1 MYICAFMQPWF
12 SDDLYG
18 AKCEKRKWERK
29 WRDTNLTIHY
39 DLFKTAR
46 TKFNNML
53 LQAKK
58 DYYNNLIA
66 ESSTDSKN
74 LSNIVKDI
82 LHQRSEMKLP
92 EHASTEELAN
102 RFAVFFTDK
111 VCKIRDELPDLSRHQ
126 LNLPTPAL
134 TCSLNVFSAV
144 TESEV
149 RKIIAKSPTK
159 SCSLDPAPTW
169 MVKDSVDELIP
180 MVTILVNLSLQS
192 ANVPDSM
199 KQALVTPLL
208 KKDDLDPEVLKNYRP
223 VSNLSFLSKVL
234 ERVVAARLT
243 NYMTINQLHEP
254 MQSAYRACHSTE
266 TALVRVQNDILRTL
280 DQGGAAILVL
290 LDLSAA
296 FDTIDHSILLSRME
310 SVLGVRGSAL
320 QWFKSY
326 LLGRKQRIKIND
338 DFSEN
343 QEILWSVPQ
352 GSVLGA
358 LLFLIYIIPLAQLIR
373 SYGLNNHGYADD
385 TQLCLS
391 FKKTSDNAIVKS
403 EILNL
408 EKCLCDISVWMSQ
421 NKLKLNNDKTEIIL
435 FGSKKHLAELNIK
448 SLSVAGTDVSV
459 ASEPVRNLGAMFDS
473 LLIMAPHVKSVV
485 KKSSFHLRNIGKA
498 RRVLTEDATKTVMQ
512 SLVMSRLDY
521 CNALLIGIQQDLIAK
536 LQRLQN
542 SAARIVSRTRKYEHI
557 TPVLIKLHWLPIKF
571 RIQFKVLLLVYKALN
586 GLAPKYIKELLVPYK
601 PRRHLRSE
609 AKGLLDEPRTRLK
622 FGDRA
627 FSISAPRLW
636 NALPQHL
643 KDSTSCQAF
652 KKCLKTHLFRLA
664 H

>member
-1 MYICAFMQPWF
+1 MKFI
-12 SDDLYG
+12 
-18 AKCEKRKWERK
+18 
-29 WRDTNLTIHY
+29 TVHY

-169 MVKDSVDELIP
+169 IVKDSVDELIP

-310 SVLGVRGSAL
+310 SVLGVKGSAL

-373 SYGLNNHGYADD
+373 TYGLNNHGYADD

-391 FKKTSDNAIVKS
+391 FKKTSVNAIVKS

-473 LLIMAPHVKSVV
+473 QLIMAPHVKSVV
-485 KKSSFHLRNIGKA
+485 KKSSFHLRKIGKA

-521 CNALLIGIQQDLIAK
+521 CNALLIVIQQDLIAK
-536 LQRLQN
+536 MQRLQN

>member
-1 MYICAFMQPWF
+1 
-12 SDDLYG
+12 
-18 AKCEKRKWERK
+18 
-29 WRDTNLTIHY
+29 
-39 DLFKTAR
+39 
-46 TKFNNML
+46 
-53 LQAKK
+53 
-58 DYYNNLIA
+58 
-66 ESSTDSKN
+66 
-74 LSNIVKDI
+74 
-82 LHQRSEMKLP
+82 MKLP

-111 VCKIRDELPDLSRHQ
+111 VCEIRDELPDLSRHQ
-126 LNLPTPAL
+126 LNIHTPAL

-144 TESEV
+144 TETEV

-169 MVKDSVDELIP
+169 MVKDSV
-180 MVTILVNLSLQS
+180 NLSLQS
-192 ANVPDSM
+192 ANVPDSI

-234 ERVVAARLT
+234 ERIVAARLT

-266 TALVRVQNDILRTL
+266 TALVQVQNDILLTL
-280 DQGGAAILVL
+280 NQGGAAILVL

-296 FDTIDHSILLSRME
+296 FDTIAHSILLSRME

-320 QWFKSY
+320 RRFKSY

-338 DFSEN
+338 GFSEN
-343 QEILWSVPQ
+343 QEILLSVPQ

-373 SYGLNNHGYADD
+373 SYGLNNHDFADD

-391 FKKTSDNAIVKS
+391 FKKTSDNAIVKR

-435 FGSKKHLAELNIK
+435 FDSKKHLAELNIK
-448 SLSVAGTDVSV
+448 LLSVAGTDVSV
-459 ASEPVRNLGAMFDS
+459 ASEPVWNLGAMFDS
-473 LLIMAPHVKSVV
+473 QLIMAPHVKSVV
-485 KKSSFHLRNIGKA
+485 KKSSFHQKNIGKA

-512 SLVMSRLDY
+512 SLVMFRLDY
-521 CNALLIGIQQDLIAK
+521 CNALLIGIQHDLIAK
-536 LQRLQN
+536 LQRLQD
-542 SAARIVSRTRKYEHI
+542 SAARIILRTRKYEHI
-557 TPVLIKLHWLPIKF
+557 TPVLIKLHWLSIKF
-571 RIQFKVLLLVYKALN
+571 RIQFNVLLLVYNALN
-586 GLAPKYIKELLVPYK
+586 GLTPKYIKQLLVPNK
-601 PRRHLRSE
+601 PRRHL
-609 AKGLLDEPRTRLK
+609 
-622 FGDRA
+622 
-627 FSISAPRLW
+627 
-636 NALPQHL
+636 
-643 KDSTSCQAF
+643 
-652 KKCLKTHLFRLA
+652 
-664 H
+664 

>member
-1 MYICAFMQPWF
+1 
-12 SDDLYG
+12 
-18 AKCEKRKWERK
+18 
-29 WRDTNLTIHY
+29 
-39 DLFKTAR
+39 
-46 TKFNNML
+46 ML
-53 LQAKK
+53 LQAK

-82 LHQRSEMKLP
+82 LHQRIEMKLP

-111 VCKIRDELPDLSRHQ
+111 VCKIRDELPDLSRHR
-126 LNLPTPAL
+126 LNLPTQTL

-149 RKIIAKSPTK
+149 RKIIAKSSTK

-180 MVTILVNLSLQS
+180 MVTILVNLWLQS
-192 ANVPDSM
+192 GNVPDSM

-234 ERVVAARLT
+234 ERVVAARNT

-266 TALVRVQNDILRTL
+266 IALVRVQNDILRTL

-310 SVLGVRGSAL
+310 SVLGVKGSAL

-326 LLGRKQRIKIND
+326 LLCRKQRIKIND

-391 FKKTSDNAIVKS
+391 FKKTSDNAIVKR

-421 NKLKLNNDKTEIIL
+421 NKLKLNNDKTEIIQ

-473 LLIMAPHVKSVV
+473 QLIMAPHVKSVV
-485 KKSSFHLRNIGKA
+485 KISSFHLRNIGKA
-498 RRVLTEDATKTVMQ
+498 RRVLTEDATKTGMQ

-557 TPVLIKLHWLPIKF
+557 THVLIKLHWLPIKF

-586 GLAPKYIKELLVPYK
+586 GLAPKYIKELLMPYK

>member
-1 MYICAFMQPWF
+1 
-12 SDDLYG
+12 
-18 AKCEKRKWERK
+18 
-29 WRDTNLTIHY
+29 
-39 DLFKTAR
+39 
-46 TKFNNML
+46 ML

-473 LLIMAPHVKSVV
+473 LLTMAPHVKSVV

-571 RIQFKVLLLVYKALN
+571 RIQFKVLPLVYKALN

>member
-1 MYICAFMQPWF
+1 M
-12 SDDLYG
+12 
-18 AKCEKRKWERK
+18 RK
-29 WRDTNLTIHY
+29 
-39 DLFKTAR
+39 
-46 TKFNNML
+46 
-53 LQAKK
+53 
-58 DYYNNLIA
+58 
-66 ESSTDSKN
+66 
-74 LSNIVKDI
+74 
-82 LHQRSEMKLP
+82 
-92 EHASTEELAN
+92 
-102 RFAVFFTDK
+102 
-111 VCKIRDELPDLSRHQ
+111 
-126 LNLPTPAL
+126 
-134 TCSLNVFSAV
+134 
-144 TESEV
+144 
-149 RKIIAKSPTK
+149 
-159 SCSLDPAPTW
+159 
-169 MVKDSVDELIP
+169 SV
-180 MVTILVNLSLQS
+180 S
-192 ANVPDSM
+192 
-199 KQALVTPLL
+199 
-208 KKDDLDPEVLKNYRP
+208 VLK
-223 VSNLSFLSKVL
+223 LKGL
-234 ERVVAARLT
+234 
-243 NYMTINQLHEP
+243 
-254 MQSAYRACHSTE
+254 
-266 TALVRVQNDILRTL
+266 
-280 DQGGAAILVL
+280 
-290 LDLSAA
+290 
-296 FDTIDHSILLSRME
+296 
-310 SVLGVRGSAL
+310 
-320 QWFKSY
+320 
-326 LLGRKQRIKIND
+326 KIND

-391 FKKTSDNAIVKS
+391 FKKTSDNAIVKR

-473 LLIMAPHVKSVV
+473 QLIMATHVKSVV

-622 FGDRA
+622 F
-627 FSISAPRLW
+627 SISAPRLW

>member
-1 MYICAFMQPWF
+1 
-12 SDDLYG
+12 
-18 AKCEKRKWERK
+18 
-29 WRDTNLTIHY
+29 
-39 DLFKTAR
+39 
-46 TKFNNML
+46 ML

-111 VCKIRDELPDLSRHQ
+111 VCKIREELPDLSRHQ

-149 RKIIAKSPTK
+149 RKIISKSPTK

-310 SVLGVRGSAL
+310 SVLGVKGSAL

-391 FKKTSDNAIVKS
+391 FKKTSDNAIVKC

-448 SLSVAGTDVSV
+448 SLSVAGTEVSV

-473 LLIMAPHVKSVV
+473 QLTMAPHVKSVV

-498 RRVLTEDATKTVMQ
+498 RRVLTEDTTKTVMQ

-601 PRRHLRSE
+601 PRRNLRSE